1 MATIAALWWLF
12 FWTALGLCLGSFLN
26 VVIYRIP
33 RGKSLRSPLWSA
45 CPACRR
51 RIAWYDN
58 FPILSFVLLAGRC
71 RHCAVPIATR
81 YVTIEAMTA
90 VVVLM
95 LLDAFLI
102 GHVRPGLSASEFGLT
117 DRLAWDW
124 PILTAHVILFACL
137 LGMSAID
144 LEHYWVDIRFTNLV
158 VLAGFVLHTL
168 WTPRHSMAWPR
179 PSSATGLAC
188 LAALVGIGV
197 VWIIRVCQPHDPEAA
212 PTTEDAADPDPGT
225 EPRVPS
231 RPPPSLASP
240 PRTAGW
246 ITVSLLAAFL
256 VSLIMVAAFDM
267 PVRHT
272 GRALVP
278 LAVFFFLIVSGS
290 AVQRAS
296 DHEIMDSIHEERHT
310 ARKVVLSELFLLLPA
325 IVFGGLALWVMLS
338 GGELSDRVTKALNS
352 EFHIPQLALTRNWR
366 PLTGLATAASGF
378 VIGGG
383 VGWAVRIV
391 FTLAFGKEAFGVGD
405 IHLMAAAGAVAGWP
419 VVVLGFFLTCVVA
432 MVGWLM
438 TLPFKRTRALPLGPW
453 LSLSI
458 LAVVIFY
465 DSLLGWTPVKNALAA
480 AQMLLGA
487 DIPQ

>member
-12 FWTALGLCLGSFLN
+12 FWTVLGLCLGSFLN

-51 RIAWYDN
+51 RISWYDN
-58 FPILSFVLLAGRC
+58 FPILSFVLLGGRC

-102 GHVRPGLSASEFGLT
+102 GHTRMGLSTSEFGLT
-117 DRLAWDW
+117 DRLALDW

-144 LEHYWVDIRFTNLV
+144 LEHYWVDIRFTNFV
-158 VLAGFVLHTL
+158 AVAGFVLHTV
-168 WTPRHSMAWPR
+168 WTPRHSLAWPR

-188 LAALVGIGV
+188 LAALVGLGV
-197 VWIIRVCQPHDPEAA
+197 LWIIRVCQPHDPEAI
-212 PTTEDAADPDPGT
+212 PPPDKPV
-225 EPRVPS
+225 EPESGAESRIPS

-246 ITVSLLAAFL
+246 ILALMLIALFASL
-256 VSLIMVAAFDM
+256 VMDAAFDM

-278 LAVFFFLIVSGS
+278 LAVFFLLVVSAS

-310 ARKVVLSELFLLLPA
+310 ARKAVISELVLLLPA
-325 IVFGGLALWVMLS
+325 IIFGAIALWMMVS
-338 GGELSDRVTKALNS
+338 GGELPDRVAKALS
-352 EFHIPQLALTRNWR
+352 AEFHIPQLALTRSWR

-378 VIGGG
+378 IIGGG
-383 VGWAVRIV
+383 VGWAVRII
-391 FTLAFGKEAFGVGD
+391 FTVAFGKEAFGVGD

-419 VVVLGFFLTCVVA
+419 VVVMGFFLTCVVA

-465 DSLLGWTPVKNALAA
+465 ESMFGWPPVARALTAI
-480 AQMLLGA
+480 QMLTGA
-487 DIPQ
+487 EISP